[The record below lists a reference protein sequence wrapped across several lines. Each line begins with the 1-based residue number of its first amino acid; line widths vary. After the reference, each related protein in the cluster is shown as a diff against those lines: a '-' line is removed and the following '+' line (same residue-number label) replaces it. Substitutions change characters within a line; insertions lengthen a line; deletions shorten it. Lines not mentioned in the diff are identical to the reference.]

1 MSTTKKQIM
10 RQEVLE
16 GRPVTAF
23 GIIDVHTHL
32 GYWHNFYVPERTA
45 ADMVHAMDRVGINC
59 CISAAHAGIS
69 TDYRMGNS
77 QVIAAM
83 QDFPGRILG
92 HCCVNGNYPAKEMVD
107 ELERC
112 SRAGMTAIKFH
123 PSMHRC
129 PIDGDGYQPAWE
141 YANEHGLAILTHTE
155 GGAGGT
161 CGVVQVAKCALKYP
175 NAKIVLGHSGF
186 GYPGAKSCIEVA
198 KDTPNAYYDIAGS
211 MCDFKLVEMLV
222 DGIGA
227 DRMLFGTD
235 LPFLDCRM
243 QIGRV
248 AFSDLDD
255 EQISLL
261 LAGNARGVFGI

>member
-10 RQEVLE
+10 REEVLE
-16 GRPVTAF
+16 GKPVTAF
-23 GIIDVHTHL
+23 DIIDVHTHL

-45 ADMVHAMDRVGINC
+45 ADMVHAMDRVGINF

-69 TDYRMGNS
+69 TDYIKGNS

-83 QDFPGRILG
+83 RDFPTRILG
-92 HCCVNGNYPAKEMVD
+92 HCCVNPNYPAKEMAA
-107 ELERC
+107 ELDRC
-112 SRAGMTAIKFH
+112 FKAGMTAIKFH
-123 PSMHRC
+123 PSMHRY
-129 PIDGDGYQPAWE
+129 PIDGDGYKPAWE
-141 YANEHGLAILTHTE
+141 YADKHKLVILTHTE

-161 CGVVQVAKCALKYP
+161 CGVAQSARCAQKYP
-175 NAKIVLGHSGF
+175 DAKLIIGHSGF
-186 GYPGAKSCIEVA
+186 GYAGAKACIEIA
-198 KDTPNAYYDIAGS
+198 KDTPNACFDIAGS

-222 DGIGA
+222 NGIGA

-255 EQISLL
+255 EALSLL
-261 LAGNARGVFGI
+261 LAGNARRVFGI